1 MRTAVLTCCCLALAA
16 CTTVPAFKPDTSV
29 TTPAV
34 GHPAP
39 PSSVPAATG
48 SEAFTPYANLGRA
61 DNDSLAPGES
71 FSALSKACLTDAG
84 YPDADGAYGIVI
96 AYGGLGLDGSAPW
109 GPWGYLGVADAAQYG
124 FSPGLLLAGSGAP
137 VQPRS
142 PGSPSTAEQNA
153 MSKCGTITGK
163 FNQSQLSG
171 PLAGIST
178 LTNDIAT
185 DIQHDPAVRTA
196 TKAWSACM
204 AQNGYTITDPQ
215 TAFIR
220 AIQAGGGGAVIFSGG
235 TGGNGNGG
243 SVGSGSVG
251 SAGSGSSQTKAQKE
265 AEVALAVTDADCTE
279 SSDLAGIYFAVQ
291 ASYEQQLVN
300 ANQQALAAAVVEYR
314 TAYQKELSQLPKLL
328 KSTKALP

>member
-1 MRTAVLTCCCLALAA
+1 MRTAVLICCCLVLAA

-34 GHPAP
+34 GHPSP

-48 SEAFTPYANLGRA
+48 SEAFTPYADLGKTG
-61 DNDSLAPGES
+61 NDSLAPGES

-84 YPDADGAYGIVI
+84 YPDAEGAYGIVL

-109 GPWGYLGVADAAQYG
+109 GQWGYLGVSDAAQYG

-137 VQPRS
+137 VQPVS

-163 FNQSQLSG
+163 FEQSQLSG
-171 PLAGIST
+171 PLAGVST
-178 LTNDIAT
+178 LTNDITT
-185 DIQHDPAVRTA
+185 DIQHDPAVRA
-196 TKAWSACM
+196 ANKAWSACM

-220 AIQAGGGGAVIFSGG
+220 AIQAGGGGAVIFSVG
-235 TGGNGNGG
+235 TGG
-243 SVGSGSVG
+243 SVGSRIVG
-251 SAGSGSSQTKAQKE
+251 SSGGGSQTKAQKQ

-300 ANQQALAAAVVEYR
+300 ANQQALAATVVEYR

-328 KSTKALP
+328 KSTKA